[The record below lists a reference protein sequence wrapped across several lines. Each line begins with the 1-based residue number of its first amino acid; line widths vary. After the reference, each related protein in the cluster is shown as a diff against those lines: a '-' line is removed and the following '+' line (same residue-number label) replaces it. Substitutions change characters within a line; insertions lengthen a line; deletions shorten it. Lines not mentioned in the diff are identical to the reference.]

1 MPLVRVV
8 QSGHHDWQHDQ
19 FVPRGPRFDQ
29 RQFNLPNKIG
39 AREVLAKQE
48 NSQVGASY
56 LAFDLG
62 PKRLPRQI
70 LQRVVVPHLGPITLE
85 RLLQPGNE
93 ILFALRVHPL
103 HILSVLVPR
112 LAPDDMTNF
121 ILAQLDTVA
130 LPHATFTAEALGL
143 IVRSSEGYLR
153 RARNL
158 CLASLVE
165 SVRDHTRTVDLKQVN
180 RVLLQPHWREREA
193 A

>member
-1 MPLVRVV
+1 
-8 QSGHHDWQHDQ
+8 
-19 FVPRGPRFDQ
+19 
-29 RQFNLPNKIG
+29 
-39 AREVLAKQE
+39 
-48 NSQVGASY
+48 
-56 LAFDLG
+56 
-62 PKRLPRQI
+62 
-70 LQRVVVPHLGPITLE
+70 
-85 RLLQPGNE
+85 
-93 ILFALRVHPL
+93 
-103 HILSVLVPR
+103 
-112 LAPDDMTNF
+112 MTNF